1 MAKQENDTL
10 FVIAAAYD
18 DVDLALAD
26 YEAIKDLYR
35 EIRTS
40 HDFDAAVVAKDEH
53 GKVRIVKKHEQPT
66 RHGAA
71 VGLGWGLAVGV
82 TAALFP
88 PVGIGIAAAGGAG
101 ATIGAIAG
109 HASGGMSRG
118 DLKNLGE
125 TLDTGQAGLIA
136 VYETNLGEQIVAN
149 IRAANRLVYAATEFA
164 ADQLAKD
171 LEQADADMK
180 AAEQTP
186 VPKQETRSREAP
198 AIMNAT
204 GD

>member
-149 IRAANRLVYAATEFA
+149 IRAANRLVYAATDFA

-198 AIMNAT
+198 AIMTAT

>member
-10 FVIAAAYD
+10 YVIAAAYD

-26 YEAIKDLYR
+26 YEAVKELYR

-40 HDFDAAVVAKDEH
+40 HDFDAAVVAKDEN
-53 GKVRIVKKHEQPT
+53 GRVRIVRKHEQPT

-82 TAALFP
+82 AAVLFP

-109 HASGGMSRG
+109 HASGGISRS
-118 DLKNLGE
+118 DLKDLGE

-136 VYETNLGEQIVAN
+136 VYETNLAEQIVAN
-149 IRAANRLVYAATEFA
+149 IRAANRLVYAATDLA
-164 ADQLAKD
+164 ADQLATD
-171 LEQADADMK
+171 LARADADM
-180 AAEQTP
+180 ERGGQTP
-186 VPKQETRSREAP
+186 VPKQEARSSEAP
-198 AIMNAT
+198 VIMTAT

>member
-198 AIMNAT
+198 AIMTAT

>member
-10 FVIAAAYD
+10 YVIAAAYD

-26 YEAIKDLYR
+26 YEAVKELYR

-40 HDFDAAVVAKDEH
+40 HDFDAAVVAKDEN

-82 TAALFP
+82 TAVLFP

-109 HASGGMSRG
+109 HASGGMSRS
-118 DLKNLGE
+118 DLKDLGE

-136 VYETNLGEQIVAN
+136 VYETNLAEQIVAN
-149 IRAANRLVYAATEFA
+149 IRAANRLVYAATDFA
-164 ADQLAKD
+164 ADQLASD
-171 LEQADADMK
+171 LEQAAADR
-180 AAEQTP
+180 QTADQTT
-186 VPKQETRSREAP
+186 VPKQEARSLEPP
-198 AIMNAT
+198 AIMTAT